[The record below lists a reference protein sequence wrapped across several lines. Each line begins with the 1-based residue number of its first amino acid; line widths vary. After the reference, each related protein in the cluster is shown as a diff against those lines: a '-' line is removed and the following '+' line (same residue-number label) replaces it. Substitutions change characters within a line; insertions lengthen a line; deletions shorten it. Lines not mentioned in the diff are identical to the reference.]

1 MTNVQ
6 YSGVRESRP
15 GRVNDLGTTGKR
27 SRRKLQKGCLK
38 RADRSFA
45 QGCEGCT
52 IMVPI
57 HWEGFKSKICA
68 SGFDATFHSE
78 KFRKKCGIFLF

>member
-27 SRRKLQKGCLK
+27 SRRKLQKRVPEASRSKLCTGL
-38 RADRSFA
+38 RGMYDHGAD
-45 QGCEGCT
+45 
-52 IMVPI
+52 P
-57 HWEGFKSKICA
+57 
-68 SGFDATFHSE
+68 
-78 KFRKKCGIFLF
+78 L